1 MLGLSNGVNVS
12 MEMKLRR
19 QYSIIVPVCIMYLLL
34 VAEPGWAYIGPGA
47 GFAFLS
53 SFLVFIVS
61 FILVGFYLLSL
72 PVRIILRAI
81 FRRTPNAKHAFDRVV
96 IVGFDGMDPKLTH
109 QYMQEGNLPNL
120 LRLRTEGVFTSL
132 ATTCPSISPAAWS
145 TFMTGVDPSYHNIFD
160 FITRDPNTYAPKL
173 SSASIGRAARNLTV
187 GNLTLPLAKPKIM
200 LLRKS
205 QPFWKILGQHGI
217 FSSIIHIPITFPP
230 EKFNGLLL
238 SGMCTPDLVG
248 SQGTFTFFSTADN
261 EDKGTIGGVCVHVE
275 KNKDT
280 IDTHLY
286 GPENPLIKGRG
297 KLATPLKITFL
308 KKENAIELKI
318 CGKKYRIREG
328 EYTPWVKVVFK
339 PLPIIKIRGI
349 CRFYLKQLNPALELY
364 VTPIN
369 IDPEK
374 PALPISHPFIYSVYL
389 AKLIG
394 LYATLGLAEDTW
406 ALNEGVI
413 DENAFLKQAYLFFEE
428 REKVFLKALER
439 TPRGLCACVF
449 DTTDRLQHMFF
460 RCLDEKHPANRG
472 REVNKYRDVI
482 KESYQ
487 HMDNVVGKVLNRI
500 DDKTLL
506 MVISDHGFAPF
517 RRGVN
522 LNTWLYQNG
531 YLHLKDGRT
540 TSGDWFEGIDWQKT
554 KAYSLGL
561 AGIFINRK
569 GRESLGTVEQ
579 GGEVNRLKY
588 ELISKLTGIVDQ
600 EKGEVAIRNIM
611 DTEGMFKGPYRQ
623 DAVDLLVGYNTGY
636 RNSWACAT
644 GRVSENVFEDNTR
657 PWSGDHCVD
666 PELVPGIFFSN
677 REINR
682 SNPNIRDIAPTVLQV
697 FGVNIPGYIQ
707 GTPLFKDVANK

>member
-1 MLGLSNGVNVS
+1 
-12 MEMKLRR
+12 
-19 QYSIIVPVCIMYLLL
+19 
-34 VAEPGWAYIGPGA
+34 
-47 GFAFLS
+47 
-53 SFLVFIVS
+53 
-61 FILVGFYLLSL
+61 
-72 PVRIILRAI
+72 
-81 FRRTPNAKHAFDRVV
+81 
-96 IVGFDGMDPKLTH
+96 
-109 QYMQEGNLPNL
+109 
-120 LRLRTEGVFTSL
+120 
-132 ATTCPSISPAAWS
+132 
-145 TFMTGVDPSYHNIFD
+145 
-160 FITRDPNTYAPKL
+160 
-173 SSASIGRAARNLTV
+173 
-187 GNLTLPLAKPKIM
+187 
-200 LLRKS
+200 
-205 QPFWKILGQHGI
+205 
-217 FSSIIHIPITFPP
+217 
-230 EKFNGLLL
+230 
-238 SGMCTPDLVG
+238 MCTPDLVG

-261 EDKGTIGGVCVHVE
+261 GDNGKIGGVCVHVN

-286 GPENPLIKGRG
+286 GPENPFIKGRG
-297 KLATPLKITFL
+297 KLAAPLKITIL
-308 KKENAIELKI
+308 KDGNGIELKI

-339 PLPIIKIRGI
+339 PLPAVKIRGI
-349 CRFYLKQLNPALELY
+349 CRFYLKQLTPDLELY

-374 PALPISHPFIYSVYL
+374 PALPISHPFIYAVYL

-394 LYATLGLAEDTW
+394 PYATLGLAEDTW
-406 ALNEGVI
+406 ALNEGLI

-472 REVNKYRDVI
+472 KEVNKYRDVI

-487 HMDNVVGKVLNRI
+487 HMDEVVGKVLNRI
-500 DDKTLL
+500 DEKTLL

-569 GRESLGTVEQ
+569 GRESCGTVEE
-579 GGEVNRLKY
+579 GEEVNRLKY
-588 ELISKLTGIVDQ
+588 ELIGKLTGIVDQ
-600 EKGEVAIRNIM
+600 EKGEVAIRNVV
-611 DTEGMFKGPYRQ
+611 DTEDMFKGPYRQ
-623 DAVDLLVGYNTGY
+623 DAVDLLIGYNSGY

-644 GRVSENVFEDNTR
+644 GRVTETVFEDNTR
-657 PWSGDHCVD
+657 SWSGDHCVD
-666 PELVPGIFFSN
+666 PKLVPGVFFAN
-677 REINR
+677 RKITRND
-682 SNPNIRDIAPTVLQV
+682 PGIQDIAPTVLQI

-707 GTPLFKDVANK
+707 GTPLFTPTHPSPSRGEG